1 MLSKIEQQHYHRQ
14 LILTEIGEIGQSKLK
29 KAAVLV
35 IGAGGLGSAILPYL
49 TAAGVGQIG
58 IMDHDIVTLSIYIAK
73 FYLLP
78 KMLVRIKQLQLQKN

>member
-35 IGAGGLGSAILPYL
+35 YWSRWTWIRHTTVPNSSRCGSNWNHGP
-49 TAAGVGQIG
+49 
-58 IMDHDIVTLSIYIAK
+58 
-73 FYLLP
+73 
-78 KMLVRIKQLQLQKN
+78 

>member
-35 IGAGGLGSAILPYL
+35 IGAGGLDPPYYR
-49 TAAGVGQIG
+49 T
-58 IMDHDIVTLSIYIAK
+58 
-73 FYLLP
+73 
-78 KMLVRIKQLQLQKN
+78 

>member
-35 IGAGGLGSAILPYL
+35 IGAGGLGSAILHL

-58 IMDHDIVTLSIYIAK
+58 IMD
-73 FYLLP
+73 P
-78 KMLVRIKQLQLQKN
+78 